1 MRLTTGKTFLL
12 LGLACATGICATA
25 VSAAAPTLSKGD
37 QTFVAKVSQGGMF
50 EVEASK
56 VGEDSAQAQDVKDL
70 ATAEVHDHELVG
82 SKLKSIT
89 SANGVDLPSDLN
101 ADFSA
106 RLTRLKALSGKA
118 FDTAY
123 ISEMDRIHALDGA
136 AFAKEAA
143 SGQNADLKA
152 FAAETVLIV
161 KRHIGA
167 LHGTPNK
174 G

>member
-1 MRLTTGKTFLL
+1 
-12 LGLACATGICATA
+12 
-25 VSAAAPTLSKGD
+25 
-37 QTFVAKVSQGGMF
+37 MF
-50 EVEASK
+50 EVQASK

-70 ATAEVHDHELVG
+70 ATTEVHDHQLVG
-82 SKLKSIT
+82 SKLKTIA

-106 RLTRLKALSGKA
+106 RLTRLKGLSGKA

-123 ISEMDRIHALDGA
+123 VSEMDRIHALDGA
-136 AFAKEAA
+136 AFAKEATG
-143 SGQNADLKA
+143 GQNADLKA
-152 FAAETVLIV
+152 FAAETARIV

-167 LHGTPNK
+167 LHGAPNN